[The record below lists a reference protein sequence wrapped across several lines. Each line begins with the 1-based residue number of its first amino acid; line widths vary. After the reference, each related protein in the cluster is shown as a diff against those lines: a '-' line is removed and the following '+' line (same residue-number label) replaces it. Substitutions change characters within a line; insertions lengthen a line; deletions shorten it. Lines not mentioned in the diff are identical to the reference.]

1 MLASEARPGS
11 GADDAAIHDQRSSPI
26 MYLMTSTAADAAD
39 TFYDVAL
46 ERIRRFMLL
55 LGIVLTLT
63 CWARFG
69 GRVALGFAGGCLIA
83 YVNFYWLKRVVSGLA
98 DRATSSGDRVSGSG
112 VVTRFLLR
120 YFFMGLGGYVI
131 FQISRASLY
140 GLLAGLFLP
149 VLAIGCEAGYEL
161 YMTLRRGL

>member
-1 MLASEARPGS
+1 
-11 GADDAAIHDQRSSPI
+11 
-26 MYLMTSTAADAAD
+26 MYLMTSTATDAAE
-39 TFYDVAL
+39 TFYDGAL

-55 LGIVLTLT
+55 LGTVLSLA
-63 CWARFG
+63 CWLRFG

-98 DRATSSGDRVSGSG
+98 DRATASGERVSGSG

-161 YMTLRRGL
+161 YVTLRSGL